1 MDPHTYAPP
10 KKIDLPC
17 LVEVAGCGVLAG
29 HTHEMTAD
37 DVSMQ
42 CPSLAFPGAR
52 KPKTGSTGVL
62 TLAFHLAGG
71 LRETLK
77 IPCRIAYVT
86 ANILGVQINTQ
97 MLNSHQRECFAELLK
112 SK

>member
-1 MDPHTYAPP
+1 MNQQTNTSP

-29 HTHEMTAD
+29 HTYEMTAND
-37 DVSMQ
+37 ISMQ
-42 CPSLAFPGAR
+42 CPGLAFPGAR
-52 KPKTGSTGVL
+52 KPKVSSSGVL
-62 TLAFHLAGG
+62 TLTFHLAGAS
-71 LRETLK
+71 RETLK

-86 ANILGVQINTQ
+86 ANILGVQINSQ
-97 MLNSHQRECFAELLK
+97 ALNSHQRESFAELLK